1 MDKFMP
7 SELPEYFAKP
17 GIVEG
22 LHKHHPMA
30 LVRQMAHE
38 ILTLRQGSER
48 AAPKAELA
56 EYAKTVAHMRDGA
69 RLQDSATA
77 AVLERAKR
85 AEAELEACRED
96 AERYRYLRT
105 PKVGHHQVMFW
116 MSEPARYVDLDWN
129 ELDAAVDRARKE
141 GA

>member
-85 AEAELEACRED
+85 VEAELAACRED
-96 AERYRYLRT
+96 AERYRWLRDGEI
-105 PKVGHHQVMFW
+105 VCRDNF
-116 MSEPARYVDLDWN
+116 PAAKDKAGNTLWFE
-129 ELDAAVDRARKE
+129 ELDAAIDNCKE